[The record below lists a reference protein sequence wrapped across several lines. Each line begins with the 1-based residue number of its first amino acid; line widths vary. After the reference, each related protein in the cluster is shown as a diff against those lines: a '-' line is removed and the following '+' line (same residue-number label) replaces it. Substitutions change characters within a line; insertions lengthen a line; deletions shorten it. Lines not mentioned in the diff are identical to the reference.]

1 MRASLDALLEFVGAD
16 VMRDHETGIALSG
29 ESWGSGKL
37 ILSPEDEA
45 KLEAQADAFLKFIA

>member
-29 ESWGSGKL
+29 ESWASGKL
-37 ILSPEDEA
+37 ILSSEDESSL
-45 KLEAQADAFLKFIA
+45 KAQVDAFLDFIS

>member
-1 MRASLDALLEFVGAD
+1 
-16 VMRDHETGIALSG
+16 MRDPETGIALSG